1 MKQLY
6 HPKTTAGNVIR
17 SVKHCKHSSKS
28 TDFCVCF
35 WIKYV
40 SVSSIISS
48 CPDLLNYFI
57 TVMMTNDGCHTYCPV
72 ALVIILEAIIQVQ
85 FLARMSDIHGDSAS
99 GPAALAGVIS
109 RRRRTSLNG
118 ASTEHLGD
126 VLGTQGHIPNIG
138 LVVTHIFRG
147 VETTNQ

>member
-1 MKQLY
+1 
-6 HPKTTAGNVIR
+6 
-17 SVKHCKHSSKS
+17 
-28 TDFCVCF
+28 
-35 WIKYV
+35 
-40 SVSSIISS
+40 
-48 CPDLLNYFI
+48 
-57 TVMMTNDGCHTYCPV
+57 MTNDGCHIYCP
-72 ALVIILEAIIQVQ
+72 ALVIILEATIHQ
-85 FLARMSDIHGDSAS
+85 FLAWMSDILGDSAS